1 MRRYSPRPQDPYSKQ
16 SHVAA
21 QQTPSPRAPA
31 APGACKAPRVRSEA
45 PSGTHRGAAPKNLRG
60 QPPSKAVPRT
70 TPPAPAR
77 PQHFPLRKFPPILTP
92 SRRSDGKE
100 RFLSGVKSAP
110 FPFSLLPFCLN
121 CGQKSAEGCEKAR
134 RAGSRGGTFQIS
146 PLLTSRGR
154 LSPQLLLPFATLSL
168 TQTPFISACR
178 SFLPEKKRNCK
189 NFFFQTEADP
199 RKRSVQHSRKGFP
212 ALPLL
217 PPLGLPCSEASAAP
231 VPRRTR
237 RQSPNSVAVRTES
250 LAWSTATR
258 KSPLKRLFLIHFSY
272 VDTTLNFGGAH
283 GARGHLFHFQG
294 YFCSAPNRSFSA
306 QNEFCFVFRFLSNRK
321 NKQGQQTRG
330 AASVKRSKP
339 APPGREARRNVPSP
353 ASLPSL
359 TTRLVSSG
367 LQCSHAGVFWSPT
380 T

>member
-60 QPPSKAVPRT
+60 QPPSKAVPQT

-77 PQHFPLRKFPPILTP
+77 PRPFPLRKFPPILTP

-154 LSPQLLLPFATLSL
+154 LSPQLLLPFAALSL
-168 TQTPFISACR
+168 TRTPFISACR

-189 NFFFQTEADP
+189 NFFFSD
-199 RKRSVQHSRKGFP
+199 RSRP
-212 ALPLL
+212 
-217 PPLGLPCSEASAAP
+217 SE
-231 VPRRTR
+231 T
-237 RQSPNSVAVRTES
+237 
-250 LAWSTATR
+250 
-258 KSPLKRLFLIHFSY
+258 
-272 VDTTLNFGGAH
+272 FG
-283 GARGHLFHFQG
+283 
-294 YFCSAPNRSFSA
+294 SA
-306 QNEFCFVFRFLSNRK
+306 QQE
-321 NKQGQQTRG
+321 G
-330 AASVKRSKP
+330 
-339 APPGREARRNVPSP
+339 VPSP
-353 ASLPSL
+353 PTAATPGVTLLRSQRRTGPQTDTPPVPKFRGSQDREPGVEHCHTKKPVEAFISHSL
-359 TTRLVSSG
+359 LVR
-367 LQCSHAGVFWSPT
+367 
-380 T
+380 